1 MIPEWRELAG
11 FLPEELRGGVFR
23 RSVLASTFAATLELA
38 RDGRVELRQDRV
50 FGPLYLRS
58 PGARS
63 DPIKP

>member
-1 MIPEWRELAG
+1 
-11 FLPEELRGGVFR
+11 VFR